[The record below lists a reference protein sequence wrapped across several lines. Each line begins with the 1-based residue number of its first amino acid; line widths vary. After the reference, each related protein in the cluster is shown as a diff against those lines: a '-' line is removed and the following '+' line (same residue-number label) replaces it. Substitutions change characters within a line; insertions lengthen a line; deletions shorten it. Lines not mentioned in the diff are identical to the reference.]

1 MQKPLGDFG
10 KYAKSPDGL
19 QYYCKSCKAKAYQD
33 RKSESIEKTQEAR
46 RRRVHRNRK
55 MVYRYLLDN
64 PCVSCGIGD
73 PVVLEFDHR
82 DNVSKDS
89 DISKMV
95 NNGLSEKKIMAEIAK
110 CDVRCANCHKRRTAE
125 QFGWWK
131 FTNNVYVQTES
142 EVGSGYMAVV
152 DWPNWVW

>member
-19 QYYCKSCKAKAYQD
+19 QYYCKQCKAKAHQD
-33 RKSESIEKTQEAR
+33 RKPENVEKTQEAR
-46 RRRVHRNRK
+46 KRRVHRNRK
-55 MVYRYLLDN
+55 MVYRYLLDH
-64 PCVSCGIGD
+64 PCVGCGIGD

-82 DNVSKDS
+82 DGVDKDS

-95 NNGLSEKKIMAEIAK
+95 NNGISEEKIMAEIAK

-131 FTNNVYVQTES
+131 FTNNVYVQS
-142 EVGSGYMAVV
+142 DPALGHGYAAVV
-152 DWPNWVW
+152 DWPTEL